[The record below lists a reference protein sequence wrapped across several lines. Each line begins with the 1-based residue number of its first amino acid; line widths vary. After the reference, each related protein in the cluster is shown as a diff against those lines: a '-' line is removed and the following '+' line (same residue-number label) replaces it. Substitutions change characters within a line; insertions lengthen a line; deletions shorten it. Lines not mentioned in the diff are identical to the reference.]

1 MHPGCGDGTPTYENL
16 NRFMRALVN
25 LVQNHIDV
33 WPFME
38 AVSPEE
44 VPDYYD
50 VVKDPIE
57 METIKCRVND
67 GNYYAT
73 LEMFAA
79 DFRLMFNNCR
89 VYNAPDTVYFKC
101 ATRLEA
107 YFESKARGVL
117 RTSTR
122 PTLNLLLLLRASV

>member
-1 MHPGCGDGTPTYENL
+1 
-16 NRFMRALVN
+16 MRALVN

-33 WPFME
+33 WPFLE

-44 VPDYYD
+44 VPDYYE
-50 VVKDPIE
+50 VIKDAIS
-57 METIKCRVND
+57 MEIIKDRVNS
-67 GNYYAT
+67 GPGEYYVT

-89 VYNAPDTVYFKC
+89 LYNAPDTVYYKC

-107 YFESKARGVL
+107 YFESKVAAGISWKSSRGMPGYGVD
-117 RTSTR
+117 R
-122 PTLNLLLLLRASV
+122 